1 MKNDAGHY
9 EKIYRPMTPEDIKYM
24 QKYLN
29 FLENDMIS
37 VSSED
42 ISLTEPEESTE
53 KQVLEINARTKK
65 LNERYLMIELGKY
78 FPEVKET
85 KLYRV
90 INNG

>member
-29 FLENDMIS
+29 FLENDVIN
-37 VSSED
+37 VDSED

-53 KQVLEINARTKK
+53 CQYPSLLTEKNARTKK
-65 LNERYLMIELGKY
+65 
-78 FPEVKET
+78 
-85 KLYRV
+85 
-90 INNG
+90 